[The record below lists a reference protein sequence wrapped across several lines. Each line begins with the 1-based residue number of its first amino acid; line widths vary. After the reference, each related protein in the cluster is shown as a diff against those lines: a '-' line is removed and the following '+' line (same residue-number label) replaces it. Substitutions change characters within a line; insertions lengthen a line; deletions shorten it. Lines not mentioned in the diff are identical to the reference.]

1 MKAFRTLVILVA
13 LSICLHSQHEQHQ
26 TTPAPPPKQPAEP
39 AQKSDARA
47 TQQQPQ
53 KPPTTESH
61 EQHAQPA
68 TPAVAQPAMPSQGQ
82 RSIEELIRTSPSNL
96 LPRMGERDSSVATI
110 SLAQL
115 EESAVRSNPT
125 VRQAEAQLRAA
136 KGRRTQAGLWPNPTV
151 GYSGEEIRGG
161 QLGGGQHGAFVEQT
175 VLLGGKLSSARRVAD
190 QEVRLAEIE
199 VEEQRLRVQ
208 NAVRIG
214 YFQVLAS
221 QEMLR
226 LDNAMI
232 TLAAST
238 LATAQRLRNIGQ
250 NDGSEVLQS
259 EIELKRAEVAA
270 RVQEARLRREWRS
283 LAALIGEPQL
293 SFRRV
298 EGRLDEDTG
307 RIDPDAIIATIV
319 SSSPA
324 TRLADVAVERAQA
337 ELTNARKFAIPDL
350 TLRGGL
356 QQNFEQAEGTNR
368 AIGMQGFAEVG
379 INLPIFNRNQ
389 GNVEAARAD
398 VERARLEQQRVRLA
412 LHQRAADAAFGYSS
426 ALQVAQNYQR
436 EILPRAE
443 KLFAMQL
450 TAWGQMRTSY
460 PQVLSAQRGLFDAQ
474 TEYIE
479 ALEQLRTTTLTLQGF
494 LLTDGLEAPASPDE
508 VSMPVREINLP
519 RGERR

>member
-1 MKAFRTLVILVA
+1 MKPFQTLA
-13 LSICLHSQHEQHQ
+13 LLLMLTIALDAQHEHHQ
-26 TTPAPPPKQPAEP
+26 PTPPKPATGPSNPSEKQSDERRAQPQ
-39 AQKSDARA
+39 AQKPSP
-47 TQQQPQ
+47 TQ
-53 KPPTTESH
+53 SH
-61 EQHAQPA
+61 EQHASPEAPVSAQRA
-68 TPAVAQPAMPSQGQ
+68 TPASQQ
-82 RSIEELIRTSPSNL
+82 SLEDLVRTSPSNL
-96 LPRMGERDSSVATI
+96 LPRIGERDSSVPTI
-110 SLAQL
+110 SLAEL
-115 EESAVRSNPT
+115 EETAIKSNPT

-136 KGRRTQAGLWPNPTV
+136 KGRRTQSGLWLNPTV
-151 GYSGEEIRGG
+151 GYAGEEIRGG

-175 VLLGGKLSSARRVAD
+175 VLLGGKLSSAKRVAD

-226 LDNAMI
+226 LDNAMV
-232 TLAAST
+232 TLATST

-250 NDGSEVLQS
+250 NDDSEVLQS

-293 SFRRV
+293 PFRRV
-298 EGRLDEDTG
+298 EGRLDEDAG
-307 RIDPDAIIATIV
+307 RIDPDAIVATIV

-324 TRLADVAVERAQA
+324 TRLADAATERAQA
-337 ELTNARKFAIPDL
+337 ELANARRFAIPDL
-350 TLRGGL
+350 TFRGGL
-356 QQNFEQAEGTNR
+356 QHNFERADGTNR

-379 INLPIFNRNQ
+379 ITLPIFNRNQ

-412 LHQRAADAAFGYSS
+412 LGQRASDAVFAYTS
-426 ALQVAQNYQR
+426 ALAVAQNYQR

-443 KLFAMQL
+443 KLFSMQL
-450 TAWGQMRTSY
+450 AAWGQMRTSY

-474 TEYIE
+474 AEYIK
-479 ALEQLRTTTLTLQGF
+479 ALEQLRTSTLTLQGF
-494 LLTDGLEAPASPDE
+494 LLTDGLESPSSPDE

-519 RGERR
+519 RTER

>member
-1 MKAFRTLVILVA
+1 MKGLQSLAISLTLSMSVYAQHEHHQKPPEPVKTPA
-13 LSICLHSQHEQHQ
+13 KTQSVESQSRPEPPKPAPPQSHEQHPPGHVQ
-26 TTPAPPPKQPAEP
+26 TTPAAM
-39 AQKSDARA
+39 
-47 TQQQPQ
+47 
-53 KPPTTESH
+53 PTTAD
-61 EQHAQPA
+61 QK
-68 TPAVAQPAMPSQGQ
+68 TMD
-82 RSIEELIRTSPSNL
+82 ELIRTSPSNF
-96 LPRMGERDSSVATI
+96 LPRIGEADKAVPTI
-110 SLAQL
+110 SLVEL
-115 EESAVRSNPT
+115 EERALKNNPT
-125 VRQAEAQLRAA
+125 VRQAEAQLRASR
-136 KGRRTQAGLWPNPTV
+136 GRRSQSGLWPNPTI
-151 GYSGEEIRGG
+151 GYTGEEIRGG

-175 VLLGGKLSSARRVAD
+175 LLLGGKLSSTRRVAD
-190 QEVRLAEIE
+190 TDVRLAEVE

-226 LDNAMI
+226 LNNAAV

-259 EIELKRAEVAA
+259 EIELKRAEVAV

-298 EGRLDEDTG
+298 EGRLDENVTRLDG
-307 RIDPDAIIATIV
+307 DALVATIV
-319 SSSPA
+319 STSPA
-324 TRLADVAVERAQA
+324 TRLADIAAERAQA
-337 ELTNARKFAIPDL
+337 ELTSARKSAIPDL
-350 TLRGGL
+350 TFRGGL
-356 QQNFEQAEGTNR
+356 QQNLERAEGTNR

-398 VERARLEQQRVRLA
+398 IERAKLEQQRVRLA
-412 LHQRAADAAFGYSS
+412 LSQRASDAAFAYTS
-426 ALQVAQNYQR
+426 AFEVAQNYQR

-443 KLFAMQL
+443 KLFSMQL
-450 TAWGQMRTSY
+450 AAWGQMRTSY
-460 PQVLSAQRGLFDAQ
+460 PQVLIAQRELFDAQ
-474 TEYIE
+474 GQYIE
-479 ALEQLRTTTLTLQGF
+479 ALEQLRTSAITLQGF
-494 LLTDGLEAPASPDE
+494 LLTDGLESPASPDE

-519 RGERR
+519 RGER